1 MVEHWP
7 HAVHFTSFET
17 EYSCQVNVPELHAA
31 TQFSPITFTCC
42 TFGVDIK
49 RICKICHNHVV
60 GPPCYMELQQFCFFQ
75 PKEELTVSFSPPEL
89 ILFVYLH
96 MLEW

>member
-31 TQFSPITFTCC
+31 TQFSPITFTCS
-42 TFGVDIK
+42 TFDVDIK
-49 RICKICHNHVV
+49 RIC
-60 GPPCYMELQQFCFFQ
+60 
-75 PKEELTVSFSPPEL
+75 
-89 ILFVYLH
+89 
-96 MLEW
+96 